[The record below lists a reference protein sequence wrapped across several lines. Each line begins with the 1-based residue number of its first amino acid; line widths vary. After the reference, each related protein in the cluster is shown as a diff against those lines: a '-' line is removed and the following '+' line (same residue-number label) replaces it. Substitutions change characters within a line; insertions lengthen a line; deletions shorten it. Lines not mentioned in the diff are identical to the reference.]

1 MEKKDNIE
9 SVIKSIEL
17 KLDNPLSRIDIGG
30 LSSAQTDELAKLD
43 IVYLEG
49 KSDNTGSV
57 FDYTNILYQHKSEC
71 YIHMKKF
78 SAIQYDA
85 TFLFL
90 PSQLDEVKFLITRLK
105 KII

>member
-1 MEKKDNIE
+1 MDKQDNIE

-17 KLDNPLSRIDIGG
+17 QLDNPLSRIDVGG

-49 KSDNTGSV
+49 KSDASGNV
-57 FDYTNILYQHKSEC
+57 FEYTNTLYQHKSEC